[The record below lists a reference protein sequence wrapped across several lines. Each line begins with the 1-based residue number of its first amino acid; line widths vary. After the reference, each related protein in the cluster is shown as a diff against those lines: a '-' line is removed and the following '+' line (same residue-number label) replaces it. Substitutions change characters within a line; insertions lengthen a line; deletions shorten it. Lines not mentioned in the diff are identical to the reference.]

1 MAQVT
6 VTINS
11 REYPIACESGQE
23 ARIMQLAGV
32 LEEKARLL
40 KDISGQISENMLLAM
55 IGILVADDLLE
66 ARKNNPRGGRR
77 RPDRCRRPRTFRP
90 AQGCE
95 RKNKSCCKTDRIIII
110 SVYGEVTVR
119 FVIPQIF
126 RANVILSGIVPGRIV
141 VLLYDAHLL
150 RCGSRQNVPIRP
162 DGSLFFCYLSTPA
175 AGVFLING
183 ENC

>member
-66 ARKNNPRGGRR
+66 ARKNNPAPVAAAAEADAARTAAA
-77 RPDRCRRPRTFRP
+77 DR
-90 AQGCE
+90 E
-95 RKNKSCCKTDRIIII
+95 
-110 SVYGEVTVR
+110 
-119 FVIPQIF
+119 
-126 RANVILSGIVPGRIV
+126 LSARLRIV
-141 VLLYDAHLL
+141 SERIKAVAK
-150 RCGSRQNVPIRP
+150 QIE
-162 DGSLFFCYLSTPA
+162 SL
-175 AGVFLING
+175 
-183 ENC
+183 

>member
-66 ARKNNPRGGRR
+66 ARKNNPA
-77 RPDRCRRPRTFRP
+77 P
-90 AQGCE
+90 
-95 RKNKSCCKTDRIIII
+95 
-110 SVYGEVTVR
+110 V
-119 FVIPQIF
+119 
-126 RANVILSGIVPGRIV
+126 
-141 VLLYDAHLL
+141 
-150 RCGSRQNVPIRP
+150 
-162 DGSLFFCYLSTPA
+162 TPA
-175 AGVFLING
+175 G
-183 ENC
+183 EDAARELSARLRVVSEKIKAVAKQIESL

>member
-66 ARKNNPRGGRR
+66 ARKNNPAGEDAARTAAA
-77 RPDRCRRPRTFRP
+77 DRELSARLRVVSEKIK
-90 AQGCE
+90 AVA
-95 RKNKSCCKTDRIIII
+95 K
-110 SVYGEVTVR
+110 
-119 FVIPQIF
+119 QIE
-126 RANVILSGIVPGRIV
+126 
-141 VLLYDAHLL
+141 
-150 RCGSRQNVPIRP
+150 
-162 DGSLFFCYLSTPA
+162 SL
-175 AGVFLING
+175 
-183 ENC
+183 

>member
-55 IGILVADDLLE
+55 IGILVADDFLE
-66 ARKNNPRGGRR
+66 ARKN
-77 RPDRCRRPRTFRP
+77 
-90 AQGCE
+90 
-95 RKNKSCCKTDRIIII
+95 
-110 SVYGEVTVR
+110 
-119 FVIPQIF
+119 
-126 RANVILSGIVPGRIV
+126 
-141 VLLYDAHLL
+141 
-150 RCGSRQNVPIRP
+150 
-162 DGSLFFCYLSTPA
+162 TPA
-175 AGVFLING
+175 PVAAAGEDAARTAAADRELSARLRVVSEKIKAVAKQIESL
-183 ENC
+183 

>member
-66 ARKNNPRGGRR
+66 ARKNNTAPVS
-77 RPDRCRRPRTFRP
+77 
-90 AQGCE
+90 A
-95 RKNKSCCKTDRIIII
+95 
-110 SVYGEVTVR
+110 
-119 FVIPQIF
+119 
-126 RANVILSGIVPGRIV
+126 
-141 VLLYDAHLL
+141 
-150 RCGSRQNVPIRP
+150 
-162 DGSLFFCYLSTPA
+162 A
-175 AGVFLING
+175 AGEDAARTAAADSELSARLRVVSEKIKAVAKQIESL
-183 ENC
+183 

>member
-66 ARKNNPRGGRR
+66 ARKTIPRRLPPRG
-77 RPDRCRRPRTFRP
+77 
-90 AQGCE
+90 
-95 RKNKSCCKTDRIIII
+95 KTPP
-110 SVYGEVTVR
+110 GPLPPT
-119 FVIPQIF
+119 
-126 RANVILSGIVPGRIV
+126 ANFPPGSG
-141 VLLYDAHLL
+141 L
-150 RCGSRQNVPIRP
+150 
-162 DGSLFFCYLSTPA
+162 
-175 AGVFLING
+175 
-183 ENC
+183 

>member
-66 ARKNNPRGGRR
+66 ARKNNPAPVTPRG
-77 RPDRCRRPRTFRP
+77 
-90 AQGCE
+90 
-95 RKNKSCCKTDRIIII
+95 KTPP
-110 SVYGEVTVR
+110 GPLPPT
-119 FVIPQIF
+119 
-126 RANVILSGIVPGRIV
+126 ANFPPGSG
-141 VLLYDAHLL
+141 L
-150 RCGSRQNVPIRP
+150 
-162 DGSLFFCYLSTPA
+162 
-175 AGVFLING
+175 
-183 ENC
+183 

>member
-55 IGILVADDLLE
+55 IGILVADDLLAPAGE
-66 ARKNNPRGGRR
+66 DAARTTAA
-77 RPDRCRRPRTFRP
+77 DRELSARLRVVSEKIK
-90 AQGCE
+90 AVA
-95 RKNKSCCKTDRIIII
+95 K
-110 SVYGEVTVR
+110 
-119 FVIPQIF
+119 QIE
-126 RANVILSGIVPGRIV
+126 
-141 VLLYDAHLL
+141 
-150 RCGSRQNVPIRP
+150 
-162 DGSLFFCYLSTPA
+162 SL
-175 AGVFLING
+175 
-183 ENC
+183 

>member
-66 ARKNNPRGGRR
+66 TRKNNPAPVSAAAEEDAARTAAA
-77 RPDRCRRPRTFRP
+77 DR
-90 AQGCE
+90 E
-95 RKNKSCCKTDRIIII
+95 
-110 SVYGEVTVR
+110 
-119 FVIPQIF
+119 
-126 RANVILSGIVPGRIV
+126 
-141 VLLYDAHLL
+141 
-150 RCGSRQNVPIRP
+150 
-162 DGSLFFCYLSTPA
+162 LSTRLRVVSERIKA
-175 AGVFLING
+175 VAKQIESL
-183 ENC
+183 

>member
-66 ARKNNPRGGRR
+66 ARK
-77 RPDRCRRPRTFRP
+77 
-90 AQGCE
+90 
-95 RKNKSCCKTDRIIII
+95 
-110 SVYGEVTVR
+110 
-119 FVIPQIF
+119 
-126 RANVILSGIVPGRIV
+126 
-141 VLLYDAHLL
+141 
-150 RCGSRQNVPIRP
+150 
-162 DGSLFFCYLSTPA
+162 STPA
-175 AGVFLING
+175 PLSAAVPGNAAADVAAADRELSARLRVVSERIKAVAKQI
-183 ENC
+183 ESL

>member
-66 ARKNNPRGGRR
+66 ARK
-77 RPDRCRRPRTFRP
+77 
-90 AQGCE
+90 AVA
-95 RKNKSCCKTDRIIII
+95 K
-110 SVYGEVTVR
+110 
-119 FVIPQIF
+119 QIE
-126 RANVILSGIVPGRIV
+126 
-141 VLLYDAHLL
+141 
-150 RCGSRQNVPIRP
+150 
-162 DGSLFFCYLSTPA
+162 SL
-175 AGVFLING
+175 
-183 ENC
+183 

>member
-66 ARKNNPRGGRR
+66 ARKNNPA
-77 RPDRCRRPRTFRP
+77 PV
-90 AQGCE
+90 A
-95 RKNKSCCKTDRIIII
+95 
-110 SVYGEVTVR
+110 
-119 FVIPQIF
+119 
-126 RANVILSGIVPGRIV
+126 A
-141 VLLYDAHLL
+141 
-150 RCGSRQNVPIRP
+150 
-162 DGSLFFCYLSTPA
+162 A
-175 AGVFLING
+175 AGEDAARTAAADRELSARLRVVSEKIKAVAKQIESL
-183 ENC
+183 

>member
-66 ARKNNPRGGRR
+66 ARKNNPA
-77 RPDRCRRPRTFRP
+77 P
-90 AQGCE
+90 
-95 RKNKSCCKTDRIIII
+95 
-110 SVYGEVTVR
+110 V
-119 FVIPQIF
+119 
-126 RANVILSGIVPGRIV
+126 
-141 VLLYDAHLL
+141 
-150 RCGSRQNVPIRP
+150 
-162 DGSLFFCYLSTPA
+162 TPA
-175 AGVFLING
+175 G
-183 ENC
+183 EDARTAAADRELSARLRVVSEKIKAVAKQIESL

>member
-66 ARKNNPRGGRR
+66 ARKNNPAPVAPAGEDAARTAAADRGFLQQRHAGGDGL
-77 RPDRCRRPRTFRP
+77 PD
-90 AQGCE
+90 A
-95 RKNKSCCKTDRIIII
+95 
-110 SVYGEVTVR
+110 
-119 FVIPQIF
+119 
-126 RANVILSGIVPGRIV
+126 
-141 VLLYDAHLL
+141 
-150 RCGSRQNVPIRP
+150 
-162 DGSLFFCYLSTPA
+162 
-175 AGVFLING
+175 
-183 ENC
+183 